1 MLDGVMGYEAQIA
14 GVGDYIPNQWL
25 KSKVISYLKQK
36 SVLEV
41 KERRHIVKAIQNIGI
56 ELRFVNGGGTGSIKQ
71 PRKIIQFQRLQ

>member
-1 MLDGVMGYEAQIA
+1 MQDALKVVEKVRRSSYLMLDGVMGYEAQIA

-41 KERRHIVKAIQNIGI
+41 KEREHIVKQYKT
-56 ELRFVNGGGTGSIKQ
+56 LVLS
-71 PRKIIQFQRLQ
+71 

>member
-41 KERRHIVKAIQNIGI
+41 KERTYCKSNTKTLV
-56 ELRFVNGGGTGSIKQ
+56 LS
-71 PRKIIQFQRLQ
+71 